1 MVSNVLWRDD
11 PARSADREPRIVAL
25 RRRPDGSV
33 ECDAARQPALE
44 FPGCVAVPMTREE
57 LELREERLELWDA
70 RAETAW
76 VIRDFPSPTHE
87 QPGHAFPA
95 LAQVIAAVRGSPIKC
110 FGTMGL
116 LLRGRAGAPRRVM
129 QADQSVYLRP
139 DRAVLPGID
148 AMVVG
153 EHDPPDVVLEVD
165 HTTDVR
171 RGKLPQYEAWGFPE
185 LWVEVPDQ
193 AARSRPRRLVPGLTI
208 YLLGE
213 GGYETVSE
221 SRAFPGWTAAE
232 IHLAMNEPVL
242 SAHTSAILER
252 VGTAMG
258 AAEGTGPD
266 DDPLLRSQRRK
277 AYNMGHAEGAA
288 RGIAAERALLMRQA
302 TRKFGA
308 DASGRLARL
317 LARIDDP
324 ELLADA
330 GELIIDC
337 ATWDE
342 LVARIGRIAGGGRKH
357 DT

>member
-1 MVSNVLWRDD
+1 
-11 PARSADREPRIVAL
+11 
-25 RRRPDGSV
+25 
-33 ECDAARQPALE
+33 
-44 FPGCVAVPMTREE
+44 MTREE
-57 LELREERLELWDA
+57 FELREERLELWDA

-76 VIRDFPSPTHE
+76 VVRDFPSPTHE
-87 QPGHAFPA
+87 RPGHKLPA
-95 LAQVIAAVRGSPIKC
+95 LVDRIAAVRGSPIEC

-116 LLRGRAGAPRRVM
+116 LQRGRAGAPRRVM

-139 DRAVLPGID
+139 DRAVLPGVE

-208 YLLGE
+208 YLLE
-213 GGYETVSE
+213 QDGYRTVAE

-242 SAHTSAILER
+242 SAHTAAILER

-258 AAEGTGPD
+258 AAGGTGPD

-277 AYNMGHAEGAA
+277 AYNVGHAEGRA
-288 RGIAAERALLMRQA
+288 RGFERGMAAERELLLRLA
-302 TRKFGA
+302 ARKFGA
-308 DASGRLARL
+308 DASGRLKNL

-324 ELLADA
+324 ELLAGA

-337 ATWDE
+337 ATDDD
-342 LVARIGRIAGGGRKH
+342 LIARLGRTAGRGRKE
-357 DT
+357 DS